1 MISHAQSG
9 RMEEQRCSLQPSS
22 STPAT
27 PTHNG
32 SAINNVPTGGTNTHC
47 QVYVSCL

>member
-9 RMEEQRCSLQPSS
+9 RMDEQRCPLQPDESAN
-22 STPAT
+22 TT

-32 SAINNVPTGGTNTHC
+32 SALNNVPTGQKITQGT
-47 QVYVSCL
+47 